1 MHCKLCIVPIFQ
13 NRHLYCLGVSVNTG
27 RNKPTAFL
35 FRIYPHNF
43 ILSFVD
49 RLNHSRLNK
58 LCDRARFD
66 IPNILIPV
74 HFSDFCRH
82 EKAHNI
88 CALRGCINEPPHQ
101 STATLYIKNPQKS
114 SNIGA
119 VLCPEKPCTFQS
131 KDDRSALR
139 AFILP
144 QKSETLYSTIIVLN
158 AL

>member
-1 MHCKLCIVPIFQ
+1 MSK
-13 NRHLYCLGVSVNTG
+13 
-27 RNKPTAFL
+27 
-35 FRIYPHNF
+35 
-43 ILSFVD
+43 
-49 RLNHSRLNK
+49 HSRPASLMCVARVRRP
-58 LCDRARFD
+58 CDARRKQACRMIRDTRRGSGLLRAPIIMSENPCIFR
-66 IPNILIPV
+66 
-74 HFSDFCRH
+74 DFCRH

-114 SNIGA
+114 SNIVA